1 MTNLDIIKYLAF
13 NNPTRLAE
21 LLDDIYCMGWN
32 NGSYAA
38 HTNCERFSKTEIYD
52 FDEWINQDVFKYE
65 IYSDKELAE
74 WIRIINKEN

>member
-32 NGSYAA
+32 NGYYAA

-52 FDEWINQDVFKYE
+52 FDEWINQDALKSE